1 MAADVH
7 APDAESP
14 AALVARGIRKS
25 FNDVEV
31 LHQVDFTLRRGEIH
45 GLVGQNGAGKST
57 LVKIIDGAYAADEGR
72 VEVLEARGVED
83 KRPRRTWHGVA
94 MVFQEFSLI
103 PTMSVAANIMLNREP
118 RGRLGLIDDAGVRRQ
133 AAEALAH
140 LGAEIDVDRLVEDLP
155 VGERQ
160 LVEIA
165 KAISREASVLIL
177 DEPTASLAAA
187 EIDALMA
194 AIRRIVANGISI
206 IYISHHLEEVLGIC
220 DRITVLRDGNVTL
233 VASAAEATL
242 PVIIE
247 HMLGRSL
254 ERALAYQPRPID
266 RESAPLLRAVGL
278 RNRSLAGVSFELHRG
293 EILGIAGLLGSGRT
307 ELMRAVF
314 GVDRLDAGS
323 VELAGRPVRLRSP
336 RDALEAGVALIP
348 EDRASAGLV
357 RSHRVGDNIMMAA
370 WSRFA
375 HAGFIDDRAARV
387 TASALVDRL
396 RIVTPSL
403 DQEVRRLS
411 GGNQQKV
418 VVAKNL
424 SVQPSVL
431 LLDDPT
437 VGVDI
442 GSKLEILAQVREL
455 AEQGNGILL
464 VSSEF
469 EELAGLADRVIVMR
483 DGAFVRTLDR
493 EAGDDLSEEGLSR
506 AVQQ

>member
-1 MAADVH
+1 M
-7 APDAESP
+7 SP
-14 AALVARGIRKS
+14 
-25 FNDVEV
+25 E
-31 LHQVDFTLRRGEIH
+31 Q
-45 GLVGQNGAGKST
+45 
-57 LVKIIDGAYAADEGR
+57 
-72 VEVLEARGVED
+72 
-83 KRPRRTWHGVA
+83 
-94 MVFQEFSLI
+94 
-103 PTMSVAANIMLNREP
+103 
-118 RGRLGLIDDAGVRRQ
+118 LGLIDDAGVRRQ

-140 LGAEIDVDRLVEDLP
+140 LGAEIDVNRLVEDLP

-278 RNRSLAGVSFELHRG
+278 RNRSPGWRLVRASPRRDSGHHH
-293 EILGIAGLLGSGRT
+293 LLGSGRT

-314 GVDRLDAGS
+314 GVDRLDAGG

-336 RDALEAGVALIP
+336 RDALEAGVA
-348 EDRASAGLV
+348 G
-357 RSHRVGDNIMMAA
+357 
-370 WSRFA
+370 
-375 HAGFIDDRAARV
+375 
-387 TASALVDRL
+387 
-396 RIVTPSL
+396 
-403 DQEVRRLS
+403 
-411 GGNQQKV
+411 
-418 VVAKNL
+418 
-424 SVQPSVL
+424 
-431 LLDDPT
+431 
-437 VGVDI
+437 
-442 GSKLEILAQVREL
+442 
-455 AEQGNGILL
+455 
-464 VSSEF
+464 
-469 EELAGLADRVIVMR
+469 
-483 DGAFVRTLDR
+483 
-493 EAGDDLSEEGLSR
+493 
-506 AVQQ
+506 